1 MSATR
6 TVPLWLSGSQSTAH
20 QKYIQ
25 RTLARREDIRTV
37 IRSLYLQRLDAPQ
50 EIPRQ
55 VFDYYS
61 IAVGCDPVHIKQNR
75 YADIQPYDRT
85 LVNFQVHLQIP
96 LSRERYV
103 NASWCLERFGHKWWI
118 ASQAP
123 LPATAHAFLS
133 LIRQPITLPIPTTP
147 LAPNH
152 SPTPTRVRTVVQLT
166 QFTEGGR
173 RKAHSYFPTI
183 VGQSVVH
190 SPEAG
195 YSGPALRATLVE
207 SVDIAAAC
215 CIKSTVSIS
224 SEGGEG
230 NPVTFHHLFYTAWPD
245 HGVPKPEDQ
254 AKLLAFLRLVDTTN
268 RQTSLDPDPPIIVG
282 CSAGIGRTGTFI
294 AISSLLRA
302 HGFLPAANSPSVLS
316 LSSPLGPLP
325 TAFDED
331 LVGQE
336 VDSLREQRPGMVQ
349 RPSQLQLIYSLLESA
364 FVQ

>member
-1 MSATR
+1 MGT
-6 TVPLWLSGSQSTAH
+6 TNTLPLWLSKSQSVSH

-25 RTLARREDIRTV
+25 RTLQQRENTRAV
-37 IRSLYLQRLDAPQ
+37 IRSLHLQRLDPPQ
-50 EIPRQ
+50 EISRQ

-61 IAVGCDPVHIKQNR
+61 IAVGCHPDNANQNR
-75 YADIQPYDRT
+75 YVDIKPYDRT
-85 LVNFQVHLQIP
+85 GILVGTAQ
-96 LSRERYV
+96 RYL
-103 NASWCLERFGHKWWI
+103 NASWCLERFGRKWWI

-123 LPATAHAFLS
+123 LPASAHAFLS
-133 LIRQPITLPIPTTP
+133 LIRQPITLPVSTTQS
-147 LAPNH
+147 APR
-152 SPTPTRVRTVVQLT
+152 PTRVRTVVQLT
-166 QFTEGGR
+166 RLVEGGR
-173 RKAHSYFPTI
+173 RKAHSYFPTV

-190 SPEAG
+190 TPEAG
-195 YSGPALRATLVE
+195 YSGAALRATLVE
-207 SVDIAAAC
+207 SVDIDDAC

-224 SEGGEG
+224 TEGDEH
-230 NPVTFHHLFYTAWPD
+230 PVTFCHLLYTAWPD
-245 HGVPKPEDQ
+245 HGVPEPEDQ
-254 AKLLAFLRLVDTTN
+254 AALLAFLRLVDNTN
-268 RQTSLDPDPPIIVG
+268 RQASEDPDPPIIVG

-325 TAFDED
+325 AAFDDD

-349 RPSQLQLIYSLLESA
+349 QASQLELIYSLLESA